1 MKIILTNWITLF
13 GVFTGVFVFSI
24 GLNLTQ
30 ANLSYNIF
38 QAIAAALFLVI
49 GYGMIFWAFL
59 IVSLVVLDIILIV
72 SHKKNLKVRLMIEWL
87 IISSPFI
94 CGMIKYHQWIF
105 AVGIVSFLIAQL
117 LREKYI
123 LKKGLG

>member
-94 CGMIKYHQWIF
+94 CGTIKYHQWIF